1 LTSCRPPAVYK
12 RQGGGSPGAGCQF
25 AFTHSTAICAR
36 YVHRTQ
42 WNTDRCM
49 GPLCEVLIRVI
60 SDWPISD
67 HMNSSKQDV
76 TS

>member
-1 LTSCRPPAVYK
+1 MRVDVSKCPPTSIVCAR
-12 RQGGGSPGAGCQF
+12 SLGACG
-25 AFTHSTAICAR
+25 TAIGAHF
-36 YVHRTQ
+36 VLQTQ

-49 GPLCEVLIRVI
+49 GPLCEVLIYVVT
-60 SDWPISD
+60 DWPISD